1 MLIFIDP
8 SGNYPR
14 FPGDITLDNPLWSVG
29 DPLPEGWTPVQSVA
43 PPEADAS
50 QILTEEYP
58 EILDG
63 AYTQK
68 WTLRSK
74 TSEEL
79 ALDVAAQTARQK
91 LKDLGLTDIEID
103 SLARGLK

>member
-8 SGNYPR
+8 NNNYPR
-14 FPGDITLDNPLWSVG
+14 FPGDIILDNPLWSVG
-29 DPLPEGWTPVQSVA
+29 DPLPEGWTPVLSVT
-43 PPEADAS
+43 PPEADTS
-50 QILTEEYP
+50 QILTEEFP

-63 AYTQK
+63 VHTQK

-79 ALDVAAQTARQK
+79 ALDAAARTARQK

-103 SLARGLK
+103 SLARGLR